1 MAVYNQ
7 AIINYLGGW
16 QVICSGWCCCSSFF
30 FGFQLR
36 PLKTESQT
44 SPGYERYEKVQ
55 FDRTTK
61 RQCRLWQPHALPG
74 KGSGIAYPL
83 PKRSA
88 AVNPLPETF
97 KRTLLRPLSVASSAL
112 HPRMLNWLF
121 LLLGA
126 STLVGSLDL
135 PPAATPRSSSGRE
148 RPPWGQPTQ
157 IRPGYIRTL
166 QADRDGISEGCPQG
180 EAVEDLEWVVQL
192 KEHTME
198 KSLLG
203 HKYKKSLTTEELYSI
218 ANSIAAESRLKGV
231 VHIEQ
236 FNGVFKLQYEPREKW
251 LLHRKR
257 SAGLRR
263 ASPMLWRRGVERF
276 HRTLAS
282 LDKDLE
288 GHPQVEWAMRQR
300 CLVRQK
306 RAFELD
312 FNDPMFNKQW
322 HLVSRGR
329 EGGRVGWR
337 EREGG

>member
-1 MAVYNQ
+1 
-7 AIINYLGGW
+7 
-16 QVICSGWCCCSSFF
+16 
-30 FGFQLR
+30 
-36 PLKTESQT
+36 
-44 SPGYERYEKVQ
+44 
-55 FDRTTK
+55 
-61 RQCRLWQPHALPG
+61 
-74 KGSGIAYPL
+74 
-83 PKRSA
+83 
-88 AVNPLPETF
+88 
-97 KRTLLRPLSVASSAL
+97 
-112 HPRMLNWLF
+112 MLYWLF

-126 STLVGSLDL
+126 FKVVDSLDL
-135 PPAATPRSSSGRE
+135 PPAATPRSSSRRE

-157 IRPGYIRTL
+157 IRPGYVRTL
-166 QADRDGISEGCPQG
+166 QAGMDRDGNLEGCPQG

-192 KEHTME
+192 KENTME

-203 HKYKKSLTTEELYSI
+203 HKYKRSLNTEELYSI

-231 VHIEQ
+231 VRIEQ
-236 FNGVFKLQYEPREKW
+236 FHGVFKLQYEPREKW

-263 ASPMLWRRGVERF
+263 ASPMFWRRGVERF

-306 RAFELD
+306 RGFELD

-329 EGGRVGWR
+329 EGGGGGVGWRERDGDGLEGEGGRGRLEGEGGRVSWR